1 MSEATSQ
8 SQPPAKDL
16 IGSYFLD
23 LWCHTSKTLAVKP
36 ETKSASECEEEEE
49 ESPTEL
55 DTVHSSGGFSV
66 VGPDKLS
73 LLYPSVNLH
82 GHDVGV
88 AQANRPAPMKR
99 LLYYFEIHV
108 KNAGSKGQIAIGFT
122 TSAFRLRR
130 QPGWEAN
137 SYGYHGDDGMLYRGH
152 GKGDTFGPTYT
163 TGDTV
168 GGGINYATQEFFFT
182 KNGVVVGSVYKD
194 VKGPVIP
201 TVAVHSQNEEVTV
214 NFGKDPFVF
223 DLKAY
228 EAEQRAKQ
236 QIKIDNITIP
246 QDASYGIVRSYLQ
259 HYGYEETLKLFDIA
273 GQSTVPPI
281 SLVLENGFSEEDS
294 MYALN
299 QRRTLRQLIKSGK
312 IDETFSTLRKWY
324 PQIVEDD
331 TSTICFLLHCQ
342 KFIEL
347 VRDGKLEEAIMYG
360 RSEFDKFRKLSG
372 FDDLVKDCAALLAY
386 EQPSK
391 SSVGYL
397 LQESQRE
404 LVADAVNAMILST
417 NPKLKDASLCMHS
430 CLERLIRQVTA
441 CFLEKRSLNGDQGE
455 AFQLSRILKS
465 VDLLGY
471 PASGYKIAVDRTQTE
486 TFDLQQSR
494 ILRQACSGMEGANG
508 LSNLKSLAYT
518 SRYVPLSPYPFLSTS
533 TSYSDSSPVESKG
546 NTKCLESVTNHQRC
560 SSESFLIEEQP
571 SWLDDLLNESETV
584 IHRGHRRSASDS
596 YAYLGEAAETFNISE
611 EPKYV
616 DANFGTSTR
625 SQNLVHYKD
634 VDSSN
639 STGTKTNS
647 LAEKNNQELEEVVST
662 LSGDQSRDETSSEY
676 LEGSSDKVSGSQAKS
691 SGSKDSKRAK
701 QHNAHRSRV
710 RKLQYIAHLER
721 TVQILKAE
729 GSEVSAELE
738 FIEQQNIILN
748 MENRALRQR
757 LESISQE
764 QIIKNW
770 EQGMLEREI
779 GRLQTLYHL
788 QKQQQM
794 QLQHHQQPHNQH
806 SKQRR
811 NRSRDLDHQS
821 NSSTKN
827 KDKDASSSKSSVS
840 GSVRV

>member
-8 SQPPAKDL
+8 SQPPGKDL

-23 LWCHTSKTLAVKP
+23 LWCHTSKTLAVKS
-36 ETKSASECEEEEE
+36 ETKSASEFEEEEE
-49 ESPTEL
+49 ECPTEL
-55 DTVHSSGGFSV
+55 DTVNSSGGFSV

-88 AQANRPAPMKR
+88 AQANRAAPMKR
-99 LLYYFEIHV
+99 LLYYFEIYV

-246 QDASYGIVRSYLQ
+246 QDASYGIIRSYLQ

-281 SLVLENGFSEEDS
+281 SLVPENGFSEEDS

-324 PQIVEDD
+324 PQIVED
-331 TSTICFLLHCQ
+331 
-342 KFIEL
+342 
-347 VRDGKLEEAIMYG
+347 GKLEEAIMYG
-360 RSEFDKFRKLSG
+360 RSEFDKFKKLSG

-404 LVADAVNAMILST
+404 LVADAVNAMVLST
-417 NPKLKDASLCMHS
+417 NPKVKDASLCMHS

-465 VDLLGY
+465 G
-471 PASGYKIAVDRTQTE
+471 K
-486 TFDLQQSR
+486 
-494 ILRQACSGMEGANG
+494 
-508 LSNLKSLAYT
+508 
-518 SRYVPLSPYPFLSTS
+518 
-533 TSYSDSSPVESKG
+533 KG
-546 NTKCLESVTNHQRC
+546 
-560 SSESFLIEEQP
+560 
-571 SWLDDLLNESETV
+571 
-584 IHRGHRRSASDS
+584 
-596 YAYLGEAAETFNISE
+596 
-611 EPKYV
+611 
-616 DANFGTSTR
+616 
-625 SQNLVHYKD
+625 
-634 VDSSN
+634 
-639 STGTKTNS
+639 
-647 LAEKNNQELEEVVST
+647 
-662 LSGDQSRDETSSEY
+662 
-676 LEGSSDKVSGSQAKS
+676 
-691 SGSKDSKRAK
+691 
-701 QHNAHRSRV
+701 
-710 RKLQYIAHLER
+710 
-721 TVQILKAE
+721 
-729 GSEVSAELE
+729 
-738 FIEQQNIILN
+738 
-748 MENRALRQR
+748 
-757 LESISQE
+757 
-764 QIIKNW
+764 
-770 EQGMLEREI
+770 
-779 GRLQTLYHL
+779 
-788 QKQQQM
+788 
-794 QLQHHQQPHNQH
+794 
-806 SKQRR
+806 
-811 NRSRDLDHQS
+811 
-821 NSSTKN
+821 
-827 KDKDASSSKSSVS
+827 
-840 GSVRV
+840 

>member
-36 ETKSASECEEEEE
+36 ETKYASEFEEEEE

-55 DTVHSSGGFSV
+55 DTVNSSGGFSV

-88 AQANRPAPMKR
+88 AQANRAAPMKR

-281 SLVLENGFSEEDS
+281 SLVPEYGFSEEDS

-324 PQIVEDD
+324 PQTVEDD

-360 RSEFDKFRKLSG
+360 RSEFEKFKKLSG

-404 LVADAVNAMILST
+404 LVADAVNAMVLST

-465 VDLLGY
+465 G
-471 PASGYKIAVDRTQTE
+471 K
-486 TFDLQQSR
+486 
-494 ILRQACSGMEGANG
+494 
-508 LSNLKSLAYT
+508 
-518 SRYVPLSPYPFLSTS
+518 
-533 TSYSDSSPVESKG
+533 KG
-546 NTKCLESVTNHQRC
+546 
-560 SSESFLIEEQP
+560 
-571 SWLDDLLNESETV
+571 
-584 IHRGHRRSASDS
+584 
-596 YAYLGEAAETFNISE
+596 
-611 EPKYV
+611 
-616 DANFGTSTR
+616 
-625 SQNLVHYKD
+625 
-634 VDSSN
+634 
-639 STGTKTNS
+639 
-647 LAEKNNQELEEVVST
+647 
-662 LSGDQSRDETSSEY
+662 
-676 LEGSSDKVSGSQAKS
+676 
-691 SGSKDSKRAK
+691 
-701 QHNAHRSRV
+701 
-710 RKLQYIAHLER
+710 
-721 TVQILKAE
+721 
-729 GSEVSAELE
+729 
-738 FIEQQNIILN
+738 
-748 MENRALRQR
+748 
-757 LESISQE
+757 
-764 QIIKNW
+764 
-770 EQGMLEREI
+770 
-779 GRLQTLYHL
+779 
-788 QKQQQM
+788 
-794 QLQHHQQPHNQH
+794 
-806 SKQRR
+806 
-811 NRSRDLDHQS
+811 
-821 NSSTKN
+821 
-827 KDKDASSSKSSVS
+827 
-840 GSVRV
+840 

>member
-36 ETKSASECEEEEE
+36 ETKSASEFEEEEE

-55 DTVHSSGGFSV
+55 DTVNSSGGFSV

-88 AQANRPAPMKR
+88 AQANRAAPMKR

-281 SLVLENGFSEEDS
+281 SLVPENGFSEEDS

-324 PQIVEDD
+324 PQIVED
-331 TSTICFLLHCQ
+331 
-342 KFIEL
+342 
-347 VRDGKLEEAIMYG
+347 GKLEEAIMYG
-360 RSEFDKFRKLSG
+360 RSEFDKFKKLSG

-404 LVADAVNAMILST
+404 LIADAVNAMVLST
-417 NPKLKDASLCMHS
+417 NPKVKDASLCMHS

-465 VDLLGY
+465 G
-471 PASGYKIAVDRTQTE
+471 K
-486 TFDLQQSR
+486 
-494 ILRQACSGMEGANG
+494 
-508 LSNLKSLAYT
+508 
-518 SRYVPLSPYPFLSTS
+518 
-533 TSYSDSSPVESKG
+533 KG
-546 NTKCLESVTNHQRC
+546 
-560 SSESFLIEEQP
+560 
-571 SWLDDLLNESETV
+571 
-584 IHRGHRRSASDS
+584 
-596 YAYLGEAAETFNISE
+596 
-611 EPKYV
+611 
-616 DANFGTSTR
+616 
-625 SQNLVHYKD
+625 
-634 VDSSN
+634 
-639 STGTKTNS
+639 
-647 LAEKNNQELEEVVST
+647 
-662 LSGDQSRDETSSEY
+662 
-676 LEGSSDKVSGSQAKS
+676 
-691 SGSKDSKRAK
+691 
-701 QHNAHRSRV
+701 
-710 RKLQYIAHLER
+710 
-721 TVQILKAE
+721 
-729 GSEVSAELE
+729 
-738 FIEQQNIILN
+738 
-748 MENRALRQR
+748 
-757 LESISQE
+757 
-764 QIIKNW
+764 
-770 EQGMLEREI
+770 
-779 GRLQTLYHL
+779 
-788 QKQQQM
+788 
-794 QLQHHQQPHNQH
+794 
-806 SKQRR
+806 
-811 NRSRDLDHQS
+811 
-821 NSSTKN
+821 
-827 KDKDASSSKSSVS
+827 
-840 GSVRV
+840 

>member
-8 SQPPAKDL
+8 SQPPGKDL

-23 LWCHTSKTLAVKP
+23 LWCHTSKTLAVKS
-36 ETKSASECEEEEE
+36 ETKSASEFEEEEE
-49 ESPTEL
+49 ECPTEL
-55 DTVHSSGGFSV
+55 DTVNSSGGFSV

-88 AQANRPAPMKR
+88 AQANRAAPMKR
-99 LLYYFEIHV
+99 LLYYFEIYV

-201 TVAVHSQNEEVTV
+201 TVAVHSQNEEYVTV

-246 QDASYGIVRSYLQ
+246 QDASYGYKFVNFLCIGMAYLIVLTDFLKLPSNALMPLSKLKLPFTILTSCTGFKSRKEIEFDPIYNIMDI
-259 HYGYEETLKLFDIA
+259 EETLKLFDCWLLCLPFLWF
-273 GQSTVPPI
+273 QK
-281 SLVLENGFSEEDS
+281 NGFSEEDS

-312 IDETFSTLRKWY
+312 IDETLHTSQVRTLLVVTLSIIIC
-324 PQIVEDD
+324 QDMFVEIVPNFE
-331 TSTICFLLHCQ
+331 
-342 KFIEL
+342 
-347 VRDGKLEEAIMYG
+347 DGKLEEAIMYG
-360 RSEFDKFRKLSG
+360 RSEFDKFKKLSG

-404 LVADAVNAMILST
+404 LVADAVNAMVLST
-417 NPKLKDASLCMHS
+417 NPKVKDASLCMHS

-465 VDLLGY
+465 G
-471 PASGYKIAVDRTQTE
+471 K
-486 TFDLQQSR
+486 
-494 ILRQACSGMEGANG
+494 
-508 LSNLKSLAYT
+508 
-518 SRYVPLSPYPFLSTS
+518 
-533 TSYSDSSPVESKG
+533 KG
-546 NTKCLESVTNHQRC
+546 
-560 SSESFLIEEQP
+560 
-571 SWLDDLLNESETV
+571 
-584 IHRGHRRSASDS
+584 
-596 YAYLGEAAETFNISE
+596 
-611 EPKYV
+611 
-616 DANFGTSTR
+616 
-625 SQNLVHYKD
+625 
-634 VDSSN
+634 
-639 STGTKTNS
+639 
-647 LAEKNNQELEEVVST
+647 
-662 LSGDQSRDETSSEY
+662 
-676 LEGSSDKVSGSQAKS
+676 
-691 SGSKDSKRAK
+691 
-701 QHNAHRSRV
+701 
-710 RKLQYIAHLER
+710 
-721 TVQILKAE
+721 
-729 GSEVSAELE
+729 
-738 FIEQQNIILN
+738 
-748 MENRALRQR
+748 
-757 LESISQE
+757 
-764 QIIKNW
+764 
-770 EQGMLEREI
+770 
-779 GRLQTLYHL
+779 
-788 QKQQQM
+788 
-794 QLQHHQQPHNQH
+794 
-806 SKQRR
+806 
-811 NRSRDLDHQS
+811 
-821 NSSTKN
+821 
-827 KDKDASSSKSSVS
+827 
-840 GSVRV
+840 